1 MAMAMTMTMTNDILL
16 PGIDGANPLGFLAAL
31 GTLRTLTGDAD
42 AIRLHWTKHANAW
55 RPVLTMP
62 EPIEP
67 DALIERLAA
76 ALARHANENAFT
88 LGDNPSVLLDVFR
101 TYAQQAAQ
109 TAWNGNRTWADFAAA
124 FAGEFPPSDKDD
136 KVPDTALR
144 TMSGAGHQHFIKFM
158 RNFIEQTRP
167 DHLRKALFETWRYDD
182 PIQNMTLR
190 WDPSDDS
197 RYALRWSDP
206 SGDPN
211 RKSIGS
217 MWGAN
222 RLAIEALPLL
232 PTLPTRRQLETT
244 GFHTEGARRT
254 HWTWP
259 IWDKPVG
266 LGTVRSLLDMADVQ
280 RSDCPGVQPQEL
292 GARGIVAVYR
302 SRRLTSGKF
311 RNFTMGVPA
320 PYI

>member
-1 MAMAMTMTMTNDILL
+1 MANDILL

-31 GTLRTLTGDAD
+31 GTLRTLAGNVDTF
-42 AIRLHWTKHANAW
+42 RLHWTKHANAW
-55 RPVLTMP
+55 RPVLTT
-62 EPIEP
+62 EKAIEP
-67 DALIERLAA
+67 DDLVEQLHSKLAA
-76 ALARHANENAFT
+76 SIPGNVFS
-88 LGDNPSVLLDVFR
+88 LGDNPSVPLDVFR
-101 TYAQQAAQ
+101 AYAKTAVQAAFD
-109 TAWNGNRTWADFAAA
+109 GNRTRADYAAA

-136 KVPDTALR
+136 RVPDTALR

-167 DHLRKALFETWRYDD
+167 GHLHKALFETWRYDD

-206 SGDPN
+206 SGDPD

-222 RLAIEALPLL
+222 RLAIEALPLF

-259 IWDKPVG
+259 IWDEPVG
-266 LGTVRSLLDMADVQ
+266 LGTVRSLLDMADLH
-280 RSDCPGVQPQEL
+280 RSDRPGVQPQGL
-292 GARGIVAVYR
+292 GARGIVEVYR
-302 SRRLTSGKF
+302 SRRLTTGKF
-311 RNFTMGVPA
+311 RNFTMGVPI

>member
-1 MAMAMTMTMTNDILL
+1 MANDILL

-31 GTLRTLTGDAD
+31 GSLRTLASDAN
-42 AIRLHWTKHANAW
+42 AIRLHWTRHANAW

-67 DALIERLAA
+67 DALIEHLAA
-76 ALARHANENAFT
+76 ELARRADQKAFS
-88 LGDNPSVLLDVFR
+88 LGDNPSVPRGAFR
-101 TYAQQAAQ
+101 GYAKQAVRA
-109 TAWNGNRTWADFAAA
+109 AWNDDRTWADFAAA
-124 FAGEFPPSDKDD
+124 FAGEGPVDKDD

-158 RNFIEQTRP
+158 RNFIGQTRP
-167 DHLRKALFETWRYDD
+167 EHLRRALFDTWRYDD
-182 PIQNMTLR
+182 PVQNMTLR

-206 SGDPN
+206 SGDTD
-211 RKSIGS
+211 RKTIGS

-222 RLAIEALPLL
+222 RLAIEALPLF

-244 GFHTEGARRT
+244 GFHTEGARKT

-259 IWDKPVG
+259 IWDQPVG
-266 LGTVRSLLDMADVQ
+266 LETVRALLDMADVH
-280 RSDCPGVQPQEL
+280 RSDRPGLQPQGL
-292 GARGIVAVYR
+292 DARGIVDIYR
-302 SRRLTSGKF
+302 SRRLTTGKF
-311 RNFTMGVPA
+311 RNFTMGRS
-320 PYI
+320 ISRT

>member
-1 MAMAMTMTMTNDILL
+1 MANDILL
-16 PGIDGANPLGFLAAL
+16 SGIDGANPLGFLAAL
-31 GTLRTLTGDAD
+31 GSLRTLAD
-42 AIRLHWTKHANAW
+42 DTDTIRLHWKKHANAW

-67 DALIERLAA
+67 HALIERLTAE
-76 ALARHANENAFT
+76 LARRADENAFT
-88 LGDNPSVLLDVFR
+88 LGDNPSVPLEVFR
-101 TYAQQAAQ
+101 TYAQQAVQ
-109 TAWNGNRTWADFAAA
+109 TAWNGDRTWADFAAA

-167 DHLRKALFETWRYDD
+167 DHLRKALLETWRYDD

-197 RYALRWSDP
+197 RYALRWSAP
-206 SGDPN
+206 SGDPD

-222 RLAIEALPLL
+222 RLAIEAFSLF
-232 PTLPTRRQLETT
+232 PTFPTRRKLETT

-254 HWTWP
+254 NWTWP

-266 LGTVRSLLDMADVQ
+266 LGTVRSLLNMTEVH
-280 RSDCPGVQPQEL
+280 RSDRPGMQPQGL
-292 GARGIVAVYR
+292 GARGIVEVYR
-302 SRRLTSGKF
+302 SRRLTVDKY
-311 RNFTMGVPA
+311 RNFTMGVPL

>member
-1 MAMAMTMTMTNDILL
+1 MANDILL

-31 GTLRTLTGDAD
+31 GSLRTLAD
-42 AIRLHWTKHANAW
+42 ETESIRLYWTKHANAW

-62 EPIEP
+62 APIEP

-76 ALARHANENAFT
+76 ALARRANENAFT
-88 LGDNPSVLLDVFR
+88 LADNPSVPLEVFR
-101 TYAQQAAQ
+101 AYAQQAVQA
-109 TAWNGNRTWADFAAA
+109 AWNGDRTWADFAAA

-158 RNFIEQTRP
+158 RNFIEQTQS

-182 PIQNMTLR
+182 PVQNMTLR
-190 WDPSDDS
+190 WDPADDS

-206 SGDPN
+206 SGDPD

-222 RLAIEALPLL
+222 RLAVEALPLF

-266 LGTVRSLLDMADVQ
+266 LYTIRSLLDMADVY
-280 RSDCPGVQPQEL
+280 RSNRPGVQSQGL
-292 GARGIVAVYR
+292 GARGITEVYR
-302 SRRLTSGKF
+302 SRRLTTGKF
-311 RNFTMGVPA
+311 RNFTMGVPIQ
-320 PYI
+320 YT